1 MNILSIGEILF
12 DLYPTKK
19 KLGGAP
25 LNYIYHINK
34 LLGSG
39 TIISRVG
46 KDQLG
51 KKALEEIN
59 KCNINSNYIQED
71 SVYPTGVAN
80 VILDESGNPKF
91 EIDTDRA
98 FDYIEKTTELDE
110 LFSTEADCL
119 YFGTLAQRSEKSR
132 ETIQSFFNKS
142 GVKYFFDLNLRN
154 SFYDEDVIIKSLQ
167 TADVLKVNY
176 TELKE
181 LNDLI
186 TQINYNTEKV
196 AFELMEQFNISLIA
210 VTRGKDGAT
219 LFENG
224 KKYDYANPSVKILDS
239 TGAGD
244 AFSAILSLGFMQ
256 GIETFRI
263 NKLANDFALEVC
275 MIEGALLKDEIIY
288 ENFKNELGLY

>member
-12 DLYPTKK
+12 DIYPNKK

-46 KDQLG
+46 KDHLG
-51 KKALEEIN
+51 KIVFDQLN
-59 KCNINSNYIQED
+59 KFNLNTSFIQED
-71 SVYPTGVAN
+71 TLHPTGIAKVTF
-80 VILDESGNPKF
+80 DKEGNPDF

-98 FDYIEKTTELDE
+98 FDYLESSNELDE
-110 LFSTEADCL
+110 LVKKEIDCF
-119 YFGTLAQRSEKSR
+119 YFGSLAQRAEPSR
-132 ETIQSFFNKS
+132 QTIQSCFGKK
-142 GVKYFFDLNLRN
+142 GIKYFFDLNLRN
-154 SFYDEDVIIKSLQ
+154 SFYNEEIIIKSLQ
-167 TADVLKVNY
+167 AADVLKVNY
-176 TELKE
+176 KEINE

-186 TQINYNTEKV
+186 TQIPFNTEKV
-196 AFELMEQFNISLIA
+196 AFDIMEQFNISLLA

-224 KKYDYANPSVKILDS
+224 KRFDYANPSVKILDS

-244 AFSAILSLGFMQ
+244 AFSAILSLGYMQ
-256 GIETFRI
+256 GIEPFRI

-288 ENFKNELGLY
+288 EKFKNELGLY